1 MLEPAL
7 PSLAPAQAVDP
18 CWRHVGVRGDGS
30 CPQLATHVHCR
41 NCPVYGQAAVAL
53 LDTLAAGAQAVTDVT
68 DMTGVAESSG
78 RADAADAAAHR
89 LGRAA
94 DDAQGPT
101 LACLLFR
108 VGREWLALPATALG
122 EITTPCPVHSLP
134 HQRHAAVLG
143 LAGVRGQLLVCIS
156 LAALLGEQT
165 ARDDTP
171 VQGARVLI
179 LGQGRSAI
187 ALPVD
192 EVAGVERVAQDSL
205 QALPT
210 TLSRAALPYLQGL
223 LHCQGRSVGLLD
235 PERLRQALLE
245 SLA

>member
-1 MLEPAL
+1 MLAPAL

-30 CPQLATHVHCR
+30 CPQLVTHVHCR

-53 LDTLAAGAQAVTDVT
+53 LDTLAAGAQAVTDVA
-68 DMTGVAESSG
+68 GVAETT
-78 RADAADAAAHR
+78 ATADAAAHR

-94 DDAQGPT
+94 DDAQVPT

-134 HQRHAAVLG
+134 HQRHTAVLG

-156 LAALLGEQT
+156 LAALLGEQA
-165 ARDDTP
+165 ARDDTS

-223 LHCQGRSVGLLD
+223 LHCRGRSVGLLD